1 MKTLSHKQLAQLG
14 RESTQAYPRVPGVGT
29 YDSWRHEFTAQI
41 CGGISSWR
49 RLEQRH
55 YIPLLNAFRAIN
67 GKAPL
72 ADRTPKDDAAAL
84 IWTLRDRI
92 AFWEL
97 EPAYVAAIV
106 RDKTAR
112 PWIRADMSLDTM
124 LAGLDPTTLRQLLYT
139 LQARAR
145 ARAKKAAAA
154 THTSPPQEV
163 HISRSTIPPPRL
175 ADHRG
180 DTLAAP
186 PPRPC
191 HRPAKHKTAAR

>member
-1 MKTLSHKQLAQLG
+1 MKNLSLKQLAQLG

-29 YDSWRHEFTAQI
+29 YDAWRHEFTAQI
-41 CGGISSWR
+41 CGGITSWR
-49 RLEQRH
+49 KLEQRH

-124 LAGLDPTTLRQLLYT
+124 LAGVDATTLRQLLYT

-154 THTSPPQEV
+154 THTSQPVEV
-163 HISRSTIPPPRL
+163 HISRSTMPPPRL
-175 ADHRG
+175 AEHRG
-180 DTLAAP
+180 DTFAP
-186 PPRPC
+186 PQHTRC
-191 HRPAKHKTAAR
+191 HTPASALH